1 MAQGGLGR
9 EGEWRERNRDSGHMR
24 KNHCQNI
31 QQTIYKSLHQWAY
44 LPSQIL
50 DSNEGLDVLPAAS
63 HSHQCPPPVKPTLS
77 FRFRAST
84 SPSLGVILGQHE
96 ASPVKVQPRQVAP
109 PRVRKFIPKLLILV
123 KRMKAR
129 QLVLKSSSESCIAPA
144 SLTRSKTALTT
155 PLSTHVTSPMH
166 QASVRDTFLSSSHS
180 SSSVSFLASLH
191 NNDVCGSCFGMM
203 PRPMGCLSLLTL
215 DEHSSSTDTFV
226 ADSPCLVKKTSSNV
240 PLLITENETANIYLD
255 TASDPG
261 KKFVSHAWIPAVLLD
276 SVSADF
282 VH

>member
-84 SPSLGVILGQHE
+84 SPSLGVILGQH
-96 ASPVKVQPRQVAP
+96 
-109 PRVRKFIPKLLILV
+109 
-123 KRMKAR
+123 
-129 QLVLKSSSESCIAPA
+129 
-144 SLTRSKTALTT
+144 
-155 PLSTHVTSPMH
+155 
-166 QASVRDTFLSSSHS
+166 
-180 SSSVSFLASLH
+180 
-191 NNDVCGSCFGMM
+191 CFGMM